1 DGTVWVATPDGVSR
15 WSGGRTT
22 TYRTRDGLPDNRVG
36 TVFEDRARRVLV
48 ATLRV
53 CAAFD
58 GNRFVRLLRSDPTRI
73 IYNFVEDRAGG
84 FWINDQDQGLLH
96 LVGEDV
102 VTRVPWSALGHDA
115 HATALGADLRGEDVV
130 TRVPWSAWGHDDH
143 ATAMVADGTG
153 RGLWLGFYKGGV
165 ALVQDG
171 AVRASYS
178 AAHGLGAG
186 RVAELK

>member
-102 VTRVPWSALGHDA
+102 VTRLPWSAL
-115 HATALGADLRGEDVV
+115 
-130 TRVPWSAWGHDDH
+130 GHDDH

-186 RVAELK
+186 RVAELKFDREGALWAATA